1 MADTTNTA
9 APAADSSKT
18 ANENWSR
25 YVYCVG
31 RGHREFT
38 RQAQYCERMYLG
50 GGRQWD
56 ATEAAALRAQ
66 GRKPREFNEIL
77 PSINAAVGHQIKNR
91 LDISFR
97 PRGGNADQIQ
107 ADIRSKVIMQI
118 ADQSH
123 LHWKETEVFSDGL
136 IQQRGYFDVRM
147 KFDQNMQGTIDIE
160 VVDPM
165 DVIPDPDAKTYEPT
179 GWEDVIRTRWLSE
192 FDLVNAYG
200 QDKADLAMKSKP
212 DESDFGEYDDSGAQR
227 SKFADPAMRGT
238 GFDAYYTDG
247 SIRRVR
253 VVERQ
258 RWINTMSRVL
268 FYPRTGDSRL
278 AENLTPEVIAKQL
291 EAGATMTKRMQ
302 RRVKWVASTCDVV
315 LHDEWSPYDS
325 FSIIPY
331 FAFFRRGQTLGLVD
345 NAIDPQQARNKA
357 LSNFEHIL
365 GSAANSGWVTEE
377 NSITNLKD
385 GELEQKGAM
394 TGLHI
399 EVKAGTRLAPTKIQ
413 PSQVP
418 AGHDRYIEQVTNA
431 LKSVTVPDAMRGQ
444 DGVDTSG
451 IARQTQQFAAQQQI
465 AIPLDN
471 LGRTRHLMGEK
482 LHALSQQFFTEER
495 TYRITET
502 DFTTGKPKET
512 PITVNQFDAATGTY
526 SNDLTEGEYDV
537 VISEQPMATTFED
550 GQFQQAMEMRKVG
563 VMLPDTF
570 VVQSSTLSRKSE
582 ALEAMSSQGKPADPL
597 ADAKAALLAA
607 QTEKTKA
614 ETVNSNVTGMFSATQ
629 AANQIAAVPAIAP
642 LADALLKSAG
652 FQDMDAGTIVPDA
665 NGIAGGLIEKGP
677 GQPATHPSATNGL
690 PPDEPEPVEAN
701 TSPNFPPKPRTP
713 DIGANAGIERADPA
727 VGVTR

>member
-1 MADTTNTA
+1 MADIVAT
-9 APAADSSKT
+9 
-18 ANENWSR
+18 ENWQR
-25 YVYCVG
+25 YLYSCA

-56 ATEAAALRAQ
+56 AEEAAALKAQ

-77 PSINAAVGHQIKNR
+77 PSVNAAVGHQIKNR

-97 PRGGNADQIQ
+97 PRGGAADQIQ

-118 ADQSH
+118 ADQTH

-165 DVIPDPDAKTYEPT
+165 DVIPDPDAKTYEPA

-192 FDLVNAYG
+192 FELVNNYG
-200 QDKADLAMKSKP
+200 QEAADKAMLSKP
-212 DESDFGEYDDSGAQR
+212 DEGDIGENDEEGAPR
-227 SKFADPAMRGT
+227 AKFSDPAKNGT
-238 GFDAYYTDG
+238 SFDAFYNDG
-247 SIRRVR
+247 KIRRVR

-258 RWINTMSRVL
+258 RWVNAMSRVL

-278 AENLTPEVIAKQL
+278 AENLLPDVIAKQI
-291 EAGATMTKRMQ
+291 EAGAVMTKRMQ

-357 LSNFEHIL
+357 MSNYEHIL
-365 GSAANSGWVTEE
+365 GSAANSGWVTQQ
-377 NSITNLKD
+377 NSITNMKP
-385 GELEQKGAM
+385 GELEAKGAM

-399 EVKAGTRLAPTKIQ
+399 EVAAGTQIPPTKIQ
-413 PSQVP
+413 PSAVP
-418 AGHDRYIEQVTNA
+418 QGHDRYIEQVTNA

-451 IARQTQQFAAQQQI
+451 VARQTQQFAAQQQI

-482 LHALSQQFFTEER
+482 LHGLTQQFYTAER
-495 TYRITET
+495 TFRITET
-502 DFTTGKPKET
+502 DFATGKPVET
-512 PITVNQFDAATGTY
+512 PIVVNQFDPETGTY

-537 VISEQPMATTFED
+537 VVSEQPMATTFED
-550 GQFQQAMEMRKVG
+550 GQFQQAMEMRKAG
-563 VMLPDTF
+563 VALPDSF
-570 VVQSSTLSRKSE
+570 VVQTSTLSRKSE
-582 ALEAMSSQGKPADPL
+582 ALEAMQGAQAPADPL

-607 QTEKTKA
+607 QTKKTEA

-652 FQDMDAGTIVPDA
+652 FVDMDAGPIVPEA
-665 NGIAGGLIEKGP
+665 QGIAGGM
-677 GQPATHPSATNGL
+677 PAPVPS
-690 PPDEPEPVEAN
+690 N
-701 TSPNFPPKPRTP
+701 TSPGFPALPASPAE
-713 DIGANAGIERADPA
+713 GAAEGIERMDPA
-727 VGVTR
+727 LAEPQ